1 MLGVENELKA
11 AYVQT
16 GQVRF
21 IFNPVLNHGDRSVQS
36 HMASECAGDQGQ
48 FWPFRTYIFEHQ
60 NRLWRGDIRQT
71 VKDLAAE
78 FGLDTGG
85 FNACI
90 DEQRHLARLT
100 AQDQVR
106 RDKGIQGQP
115 MFDVGGDV
123 FGGTAPFEAWAEVI
137 NGKVGA
143 Q

>member
-1 MLGVENELKA
+1 MLGVESELKSA
-11 AYVQT
+11 FVQT

-21 IFNPVLNHGDRSVQS
+21 VFNPVLNHGDRSVQS

-48 FWPFRTYIFEHQ
+48 FWPFRTYIFEQQ

-78 FGLDTGG
+78 FGLETGD

-100 AQDQVR
+100 THDQVR

-115 MFDVGGDV
+115 MFDVGGEIYS
-123 FGGTAPFEAWAEVI
+123 GSAPFEAWAEVI
-137 NGKVGA
+137 NTKVGTP
-143 Q
+143 

>member
-1 MLGVENELKA
+1 MLGVENELKS

-48 FWPFRTYIFEHQ
+48 FWSFRTALFENQ
-60 NRLWRGDIRQT
+60 NRLWSGDIRQT
-71 VKDLAAE
+71 LKQIAAE
-78 FGLDTGG
+78 FGLETGD

-90 DEQRHLARLT
+90 DEQRHLDRING
-100 AQDQVR
+100 QDQVR

-115 MFDVGGDV
+115 TFDVGGDIYA
-123 FGGTAPFEAWAEVI
+123 GSAPFEAWVEVI
-137 NGKVGA
+137 NAKIGTP
-143 Q
+143 